1 MLPVRWMAPES
12 LTDGVFT
19 TMSDIWSYGVLLYEI
34 VTFGAFPFQGMTNDQ
49 VLEHVKAGH
58 TIAIP
63 RGVKPQLDVLLKTCW
78 NRNPMRR
85 PQVLQIIEH
94 LINYPRLISPCLDGP
109 QSSVQIEDTVS
120 LEMRIP
126 DKTRKLSLSINN
138 RLQNVAS
145 SSRKRSMSGNM
156 VMNIPPLTTSLS
168 EDGMISAH
176 SNLDALNLNHV
187 MLEESEVGEDPL
199 LPPAQYVSSR
209 YMSLAHKDHKEK
221 EKESLVSRQQGDY
234 CTTDISRDLWTSVT
248 PV

>member
-1 MLPVRWMAPES
+1 MHYTYKM
-12 LTDGVFT
+12 
-19 TMSDIWSYGVLLYEI
+19 
-34 VTFGAFPFQGMTNDQ
+34 FP
-49 VLEHVKAGH
+49 H
-58 TIAIP
+58 AINIKIFF
-63 RGVKPQLDVLLKTCW
+63 RNNLLKTCW
-78 NRNPMRR
+78 HRTPVRR
-85 PQVLQIIEH
+85 PQVIQIIED
-94 LINYPRLISPCLDGP
+94 LVNNPRLISPCLDGP

-168 EDGMISAH
+168 EDGMISTH

-187 MLEESEVGEDPL
+187 MVEENEMGEDPL

-209 YMSLAHKDHKEK
+209 YMSLAHKDLKEK
-221 EKESLVSRQQGDY
+221 ENLVSRQQGDY

>member
-1 MLPVRWMAPES
+1 MLRSCWYRIPV
-12 LTDGVFT
+12 
-19 TMSDIWSYGVLLYEI
+19 
-34 VTFGAFPFQGMTNDQ
+34 
-49 VLEHVKAGH
+49 K
-58 TIAIP
+58 
-63 RGVKPQLDVLLKTCW
+63 
-78 NRNPMRR
+78 R
-85 PQVLQIIEH
+85 PPVLQIIEH
-94 LINYPRLISPCLDGP
+94 LVNHPRLISPCLDGP

-126 DKTRKLSLSINN
+126 DKSRKSSLSINN
-138 RLQNVAS
+138 RLQNMAS

-187 MLEESEVGEDPL
+187 MVEENEMGEDPL

-209 YMSLAHKDHKEK
+209 YVSLTHKDHKEK
-221 EKESLVSRQQGDY
+221 ERENLVNRQQGDY